1 MTSGRFVVTSLSA
14 THASLILSVARDRD
28 RQAFAQLFDFYAPR
42 IEGWLVRAGVER
54 GMAEEICQ
62 DAMTTLWRK
71 ADLYD
76 PAKATPATWLYRI
89 ARNRRIDLARRNRVA
104 LIEPGDAAFDIV
116 DENAVDPDRTVDARD
131 REDALRT
138 ALAKLP
144 PEQLELVRLAFF
156 ESLSHSA
163 IAERTGLPL
172 GTVKSRIRLAFGRLR
187 KTLESA
193 GVEDAV

>member
-1 MTSGRFVVTSLSA
+1 VSALS
-14 THASLILSVARDRD
+14 TEHSELILAVARDRD
-28 RQAFAQLFDFYAPR
+28 RRAFGELFDFYAPR
-42 IEGWLVRAGVER
+42 IEAWLIRSGVDRAT
-54 GMAEEICQ
+54 AEEVCQ

-76 PAKATPATWLYRI
+76 PAKATPATWLYRV

-104 LIEPGDAAFDIV
+104 IMEPGDAAFDIV
-116 DENAVDPDRTVDARD
+116 DENAVDPTLTVDARD

-138 ALAKLP
+138 ALAQLP

-156 ESLSHSA
+156 DSLSHSV

>member
-1 MTSGRFVVTSLSA
+1 VSSLA
-14 THASLILSVARDRD
+14 AAHAELILAVARDRD
-28 RQAFAQLFDFYAPR
+28 RRAFAELFDFYAPR
-42 IEGWLVRAGVER
+42 IEAWLIRSGVDR
-54 GMAEEICQ
+54 TTAEEICQ

-71 ADLYD
+71 ANLYD
-76 PAKATPATWLYRI
+76 PAKATPATWLYRV
-89 ARNRRIDLARRNRVA
+89 ARNRRIDVARRNRIT

-116 DENAVDPDRTVDARD
+116 DENAVDPTRTVDARD

-138 ALAKLP
+138 ALAQLP

-156 ESLSHSA
+156 ESLSHSV

-187 KTLESA
+187 KTLEIA
-193 GVEDAV
+193 GVDDAV

>member
-1 MTSGRFVVTSLSA
+1 VTSLSSA
-14 THASLILSVARDRD
+14 HAALILSVAANRDR
-28 RQAFAQLFDFYAPR
+28 RAFADLFDFYAPR
-42 IEGWLVRAGVER
+42 IEGWLIRAGVER
-54 GMAEEICQ
+54 TLAEEICQ
-62 DAMTTLWRK
+62 DTMTTLWRK
-71 ADLYD
+71 AALYD

-89 ARNRRIDLARRNRVA
+89 ARNRRIDLARRDRVT
-104 LIEPGDAAFDIV
+104 LMEPGDAAFDIV

-138 ALAKLP
+138 ALAQLP
-144 PEQLELVRLAFF
+144 AEQLELVRMAFF
-156 ESLSHSA
+156 ESLSHSV